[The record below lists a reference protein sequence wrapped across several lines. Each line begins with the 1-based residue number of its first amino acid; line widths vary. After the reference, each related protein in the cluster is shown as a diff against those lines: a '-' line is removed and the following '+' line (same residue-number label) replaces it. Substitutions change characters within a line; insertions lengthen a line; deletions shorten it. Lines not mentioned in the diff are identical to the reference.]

1 MGMAKGFPGCFEG
14 WRIERG
20 SCDGDLQKPC
30 SRLGSNLL
38 QILRE
43 EKDVSLSGRIYHELQ
58 VRLTYHSSRIEG
70 IMLSEEQ
77 TRMMFETQR
86 VFCDGILVDDIIE
99 TANHFHAIDYVIDH
113 ADEPLTEAV
122 IKELHRI
129 LKQGT
134 KDAYRGWFAVG
145 DYKKLPNAVGGR
157 ETASPKDVPAKIKA
171 LLAWYER
178 LHKDGAAATINDII
192 RFHCEFECIHP
203 FQDGN
208 GRVMCDSSMKTR

>member
-1 MGMAKGFPGCFEG
+1 MAKGFPGCFEV
-14 WRIERG
+14 WRIVMD

-43 EKDVSLSGRIYHELQ
+43 EKDVSLSGGIYHELQ

-122 IKELHRI
+122 IKDLHALQCVDVGVQVARLDVHGEAVVCQI
-129 LKQGT
+129 LRHALGQG
-134 KDAYRGWFAVG
+134 G
-145 DYKKLPNAVGGR
+145 DKHALPAFYA
-157 ETASPKDVPAKIKA
+157 EAA
-171 LLAWYER
+171 LAEEVFHLP
-178 LHKDGAAATINDII
+178 LDGAHADLGV
-192 RFHCEFECIHP
+192 R
-203 FQDGN
+203 
-208 GRVMCDSSMKTR
+208 GRWGG

>member
-14 WRIERG
+14 WRIEMG

-99 TANHFHAIDYVIDH
+99 TANHFHAIDYIIDH

-122 IKELHRI
+122 IKDLHALQCVDVEVQVARLDVHGEAVVCQI
-129 LKQGT
+129 LRHALGQG
-134 KDAYRGWFAVG
+134 G
-145 DYKKLPNAVGGR
+145 DKHALPAFYA
-157 ETASPKDVPAKIKA
+157 EEA
-171 LLAWYER
+171 LAEEVFHLP
-178 LHKDGAAATINDII
+178 LDGAHADLGSSRPVGRMICSATSPCLLKPILA
-192 RFHCEFECIHP
+192 
-203 FQDGN
+203 
-208 GRVMCDSSMKTR
+208 GRS